1 MPATVTTQNCYPLAN
16 QLRQHSRL
24 VFGCMSLG
32 GGWNN
37 NPLCAADITETHKVI
52 DAALEGGIRIFDH
65 ADIYT
70 FGKAEQAFGKVLAER
85 PELRQQM
92 SLQSKCG
99 IRFADDKGPQRY
111 DFSAAWLT
119 QSVDGI
125 LRRLQIEQLDILL
138 LHRPDPL
145 MQPEEV
151 AATFGQLIQ
160 SGKVK
165 HFGVSN
171 MQQHQLALLQSAL
184 VDPLLVNQLELSLS
198 HLAWLD
204 EGTTAGCSEQPAVNF
219 SAGTIEYCRRHKVQ
233 LQAWGSL
240 SQGLFSG
247 KDISEAP
254 EHIRATAMLVQQL
267 AAEYQVTKEAIV
279 LGWLMRHP
287 AHIQPVIGTTNIQ
300 RIKAC
305 AEAGAVQL
313 SREHWY
319 ALYLSARGTPLP

>member
-1 MPATVTTQNCYPLAN
+1 MTPKHSPLSNYVTHNSP
-16 QLRQHSRL
+16 L
-24 VFGCMSLG
+24 VFGCMTLG

-37 NPLCAADITETHKVI
+37 NPVSADDIADCHQAI
-52 DAALEGGIRIFDH
+52 DAALEAGICVFDH

-70 FGKAEQAFGKVLAER
+70 HGKAEQVFGKVLQQR
-85 PELRQQM
+85 PELR
-92 SLQSKCG
+92 SLITLQSKCG
-99 IRFADDKGPQRY
+99 IRFATDTAPQRY
-111 DFSAAWLT
+111 DFSAQWIT

-125 LRRLQIEQLDILL
+125 LARLQIEQLDVLM

-151 AATFGQLIQ
+151 AATFSALQQ
-160 SGKVK
+160 AGKVQ

-171 MQQHQLALLQSAL
+171 MQQHQMALLQDAL
-184 VDPLLVNQLELSLS
+184 TAPLVVNQLELSLS

-204 EGTTAGCSEQPAVNF
+204 EGTTAGCSGETLVNF
-219 SAGTIEYCRRHKVQ
+219 GSGTIEYCRRNNVQ

-247 KDISEAP
+247 KDVSTEA
-254 EHIRATAMLVQQL
+254 EHIRATADLVARL
-267 AAEYQVTKEAIV
+267 AAEYQVSREAIV
-279 LGWLMRHP
+279 LGFLMRHP
-287 AHIQPVIGTTNIQ
+287 AQIQPVIGTTNIE

-305 AEAGAVQL
+305 AQALQIQL

-319 ALYLSARGTPLP
+319 ALYLSARGKALP

>member
-1 MPATVTTQNCYPLAN
+1 MPPTVTSQQGYPLAS
-16 QLRQHSRL
+16 QLRQHSPL
-24 VFGCMSLG
+24 VFGCMNLG
-32 GGWNN
+32 GGWNS
-37 NPLCAADITETHKVI
+37 NPLSAADIAETHQAV
-52 DAALEGGIRIFDH
+52 DAALEAGIRIFDH

-70 FGKAEQAFGKVLAER
+70 FGKAEQAFGRVLAER
-85 PELRQQM
+85 PELRQQL

-99 IRFADDKGPQRY
+99 IRFADRQSTQRY
-111 DFSAAWLT
+111 DFSAQWIN
-119 QSVDGI
+119 QSVDNI
-125 LRRLQIEQLDILL
+125 LSRLQIEQLDILL

-151 AATFGQLIQ
+151 AASFAQLIQ

-171 MQQHQLALLQSAL
+171 MQQHQLALLQDAL
-184 VDPLLVNQLELSLS
+184 VDPLLVNQLELSLG

-204 EGTTAGCSEQPAVNF
+204 ESTTAGCSGQPPVNF

-247 KDISEAP
+247 KDVSKEP
-254 EHIRATAMLVQQL
+254 QHIRATAKLVQQL
-267 AAEYQVTKEAIV
+267 AAEYQVSKEAIV

-287 AHIQPVIGTTNIQ
+287 AQIQPVIGSINPT
-300 RIKAC
+300 RISAC
-305 AEAGAVQL
+305 GQASKVQL

-319 ALYLSARGTPLP
+319 ALYLSARGAALP

>member
-1 MPATVTTQNCYPLAN
+1 MSDNKYPLAHYVN
-16 QLRQHSRL
+16 HNSPL

-32 GGWNN
+32 GGWSREPVSN
-37 NPLCAADITETHKVI
+37 ADVQQAHKVI
-52 DAALEGGIRIFDH
+52 DAALDAGICLFDH

-70 FGKAEQAFGKVLAER
+70 HGKAEQVFGKVLQQR
-85 PELRQQM
+85 PQLREQI

-99 IRFADDKGPQRY
+99 IRFADANTPQRY
-111 DFSAAWLT
+111 DFSPGWIL
-119 QSVDGI
+119 QSVDNI
-125 LRRLQIEQLDILL
+125 LSRLNIEQLDVLL

-151 AATFGQLIQ
+151 AAAFAQLQ
-160 SGKVK
+160 QAGKVK

-171 MQQHQLALLQSAL
+171 MQQHQMALLQDAL
-184 VDPLLVNQLELSLS
+184 ATPLVANQLELSLS

-204 EGTTAGCSEQPAVNF
+204 EGTTAGCSGEPGVNF
-219 SAGTIEYCRRHKVQ
+219 GSGTIEYCRRNKVQ

-247 KDISEAP
+247 KDVTDAAEN
-254 EHIRATAMLVQQL
+254 IRATAGLVAQL
-267 AAEYQVTKEAIV
+267 AAEYQVSKEAIV

-287 AHIQPVIGTTNIQ
+287 AHIQPVIGTTDLQ
-300 RIKAC
+300 RINAC
-305 AEAGAVQL
+305 AQATQVKL

-319 ALYLSARGTPLP
+319 ALYLAARGRALP

>member
-1 MPATVTTQNCYPLAN
+1 MPSPTYPLSHYVSN
-16 QLRQHSRL
+16 NSGLL
-24 VFGCMSLG
+24 FGCMNLG
-32 GGWNN
+32 GGWNH
-37 NPLCAADITETHKVI
+37 NPVSAADLRQAHQVI
-52 DAALEGGIRIFDH
+52 DAALEAGICVFDH

-70 FGKAEQAFGKVLAER
+70 FGKAEQVFGQVLQQR
-85 PELRQQM
+85 PELREQI

-99 IRFADDKGPQRY
+99 IRFADTNTPQRY
-111 DFSAAWLT
+111 DFSAAWIQ
-119 QSVDGI
+119 QSVDNI
-125 LRRLQIEQLDILL
+125 LARLQTEQLDILL

-151 AATFGQLIQ
+151 ADIFARLQQ
-160 SGKVK
+160 AGKVK

-171 MQQHQLALLQSAL
+171 MQQHQIALLQDAMPTPL
-184 VDPLLVNQLELSLS
+184 VVNQLELSLS

-204 EGTTAGCSEQPAVNF
+204 EGTTAGCSGETGVNF
-219 SAGTIEYCRRHKVQ
+219 SSGTIEYCRRNKVQ

-247 KDISEAP
+247 ADISNQPHAVQ
-254 EHIRATAMLVQQL
+254 ATAELVAQL
-267 AAEYQVTKEAIV
+267 AAEYQLSKEAIV

-287 AHIQPVIGTTNIQ
+287 AQIQPVIGTTNLQ

-305 AEAGAVQL
+305 AEATKLQL

-319 ALYLSARGTPLP
+319 ALYLAARGKALQ

>member
-1 MPATVTTQNCYPLAN
+1 MPDNKYPLAN
-16 QLRQHSRL
+16 QLSQFSPL
-24 VFGCMSLG
+24 VYGCMNLG
-32 GGWNN
+32 GGWNSN
-37 NPLCAADITETHKVI
+37 ALSAADIAEAHQAV
-52 DAALEGGIRIFDH
+52 DAALEAGIRIFDH

-70 FGKAEQAFGKVLAER
+70 HGKAEQAFGKVLAER

-99 IRFADDKGPQRY
+99 IRFADDDGPQRY
-111 DFSAAWLT
+111 DFSGQWLT
-119 QSVDGI
+119 QSVDNI

-171 MQQHQLALLQSAL
+171 MQQHQIALLQSSL

-204 EGTTAGCSEQPAVNF
+204 EGTTAGSSGQPPVNF
-219 SAGTIEYCRRHKVQ
+219 SSGTIEYCRRHKVQ

-247 KDISEAP
+247 KDVSKQSAAVQ
-254 EHIRATAMLVQQL
+254 ATAALVARL
-267 AAEYQVTKEAIV
+267 AAEYQVSQEAIV

-287 AHIQPVIGTTNIQ
+287 AHIQPVIGSINPK
-300 RIKAC
+300 RIAAC
-305 AEAGAVQL
+305 GQASQVQL

-319 ALYLSARGTPLP
+319 ALYLAARGQALP

>member
-1 MPATVTTQNCYPLAN
+1 MPDSRYPLASK
-16 QLRQHSRL
+16 LRQHSPL

-32 GGWNN
+32 GPWNS
-37 NPLCAADITETHKVI
+37 NPLSAADITAAHQAV
-52 DAALEGGIRIFDH
+52 DAALEAGIRIFDH

-70 FGKAEQAFGKVLAER
+70 LGKAEQAFGKVLAQR
-85 PELRQQM
+85 PELRQLIT
-92 SLQSKCG
+92 LQSKCG
-99 IRFADDKGPQRY
+99 IRFADKHGPQRY
-111 DFSAAWLT
+111 DFSAEWLS
-119 QSVDGI
+119 QSVDHI
-125 LRRLQIEQLDILL
+125 LKRLQIEQLDILL

-151 AATFGQLIQ
+151 AATFGQLVQ

-171 MQQHQLALLQSAL
+171 MQQHQMALLQDAL
-184 VDPLLVNQLELSLS
+184 IDPLLVNQLELSLS

-204 EGTTAGCSEQPAVNF
+204 EGTTAGCSGQPAVNF

-247 KDISEAP
+247 KDTSKAAEP
-254 EHIRATAMLVQQL
+254 IRATARLVATL
-267 AAEYQVTKEAIV
+267 AAEYQVSPEAIV

-287 AHIQPVIGTTNIQ
+287 AQIQPVIGTINPS
-300 RIKAC
+300 RIAAC
-305 AEAGAVQL
+305 GQASQVLL

-319 ALYLSARGTPLP
+319 ALYLAARGAPLP

>member
-1 MPATVTTQNCYPLAN
+1 MPNSCYPLAN
-16 QLRQHSRL
+16 QLRQHSPL
-24 VFGCMSLG
+24 VFGCMNLG

-37 NPLCAADITETHKVI
+37 NPLSAADIAEAHLVI
-52 DAALEGGIRIFDH
+52 DTALEAGIRIFDH

-70 FGKAEQAFGKVLAER
+70 FGKAEQAFGKVLTQR
-85 PELRQQM
+85 PELRQLM

-99 IRFADDKGPQRY
+99 IRFADSNGPQRY
-111 DFSAAWLT
+111 DFSSQWIH
-119 QSVDGI
+119 QSVDNI
-125 LRRLQIEQLDILL
+125 LSRLQIEQLDILL

-151 AATFGQLIQ
+151 AATFAQLIQ

-171 MQQHQLALLQSAL
+171 MQQHQLALLQSSL

-204 EGTTAGCSEQPAVNF
+204 ESTTAGCSSQPPVNF
-219 SAGTIEYCRRHKVQ
+219 SAGTLEYCRRHKVQ
-233 LQAWGSL
+233 LQGWGSL

-247 KDISEAP
+247 KDVSKEP
-254 EHIRATAMLVQQL
+254 EHIRATANLVQQL
-267 AAEYQVTKEAIV
+267 AAEYQVSNEAIV

-300 RIKAC
+300 RINAC
-305 AEAGAVQL
+305 AQATAVQL

-319 ALYLSARGTPLP
+319 ALYLSARGAALP

>member
-1 MPATVTTQNCYPLAN
+1 MPETVTIQKSYPLAN
-16 QLRQHSRL
+16 QLRQHSPL
-24 VFGCMSLG
+24 VFGCMNLG
-32 GGWNN
+32 GGWNS
-37 NPLCAADITETHKVI
+37 NPLTAADIAQTHKVI
-52 DAALEGGIRIFDH
+52 DAALDAGIRIFDH

-92 SLQSKCG
+92 ALQSKCG
-99 IRFADDKGPQRY
+99 IRFADDSSPQRY
-111 DFSAAWLT
+111 DFSEQWIT
-119 QSVDGI
+119 ESVNNI
-125 LRRLQIEQLDILL
+125 LRRLQTEQLDILL

-145 MQPEEV
+145 MEPAEV
-151 AATFGQLIQ
+151 AAAFAKLTA

-171 MQQHQLALLQSAL
+171 KQQHQIALLQDTIL
-184 VDPLLVNQLELSLS
+184 EPFVVNQLELSLS

-204 EGTTAGCSEQPAVNF
+204 EGTTAGCSGQPPVNF
-219 SAGTIEYCRRHKVQ
+219 SAGTIEYCRRNNIQ

-247 KDISEAP
+247 KDVSQQPA
-254 EHIRATAMLVQQL
+254 HVQATAKLVQQL
-267 AAEYQVTKEAIV
+267 AAEYQVTNEAIV

-287 AHIQPVIGTTNIQ
+287 ANIQPVIGSTSIE

-305 AEAGAVQL
+305 AEAPTVQL

-319 ALYLSARGTPLP
+319 ALYLSARGEALP